1 MKTITNILLFALALV
16 VMSCHEQQRDP
27 RIHLR
32 EEVRSDNLVDNIVTR
47 PVAHA
52 FSALFGEGI
61 EITEAV
67 TRRNKAGI
75 LELYVNGHNR
85 SYKTRRFKY
94 RVEWLDEN
102 GLLIQTKTSVWLRMS
117 AMGKSPFSF
126 KVVAPSPKA
135 VNFRMD
141 TRKWE

>member
-1 MKTITNILLFALALV
+1 MITG
-16 VMSCHEQQRDP
+16 CREHDP

-32 EEVRSDNLVDNIVTR
+32 QEVRSDSLIDNIVTR
-47 PVAHA
+47 PVAYA
-52 FSALFGEGI
+52 FSALIGEGI

-67 TRRNKAGI
+67 TRRNNAGF
-75 LELYVNGHNR
+75 LELHVNGYNR
-85 SYKTRRFKY
+85 SYQTRRVKY

-102 GLLIQTKTSVWLRMS
+102 GLLIETKTSVWLRTS

-126 KVVAPSPKA
+126 KVVAPTPKA

-141 TRKWE
+141 TKKWE

>member
-1 MKTITNILLFALALV
+1 MITG
-16 VMSCHEQQRDP
+16 CHEQHDS

-32 EEVRSDNLVDNIVTR
+32 KEVRSDSLVDNIVTR

-52 FSALFGEGI
+52 FSALIGEGI

-67 TRRNKAGI
+67 TRRNNAGF
-75 LELYVNGHNR
+75 LELHVNGYNR
-85 SYKTRRFKY
+85 SYQTRRFKY
-94 RVEWLDEN
+94 RVEWLDED
-102 GLLIQTKTSVWLRMS
+102 GLLIQTKTSVWLRTS

-126 KVVAPSPKA
+126 KVVAPTPKA

-141 TRKWE
+141 TKKWE

>member
-1 MKTITNILLFALALV
+1 MKTITYILLFALALV
-16 VMSCHEQQRDP
+16 VMSCNEQQRDP

-32 EEVRSDNLVDNIVTR
+32 EEVRSDNLIDNIVTR

-52 FSALFGEGI
+52 FSALIGEGI

-75 LELYVNGHNR
+75 LELYVSGFNR

-102 GLLIQTKTSVWLRMS
+102 GLLIQTKTSVWLRTS

-126 KVVAPSPKA
+126 KVVAPTPKA

>member
-1 MKTITNILLFALALV
+1 MKTITNILLFGIAV
-16 VMSCHEQQRDP
+16 VIIGCHEQQQDS

-32 EEVRSDNLVDNIVTR
+32 QEVRSDSLVDNIVTR

-52 FSALFGEGI
+52 FSALIGEGI

-67 TRRNKAGI
+67 TRRNKAGL

-85 SYKTRRFKY
+85 SYQTKRFKY

-102 GLLIQTKTSVWLRMS
+102 GLLIQTKTSVWLRTS

-126 KVVAPSPKA
+126 KVVAPTPKA

-141 TRKWE
+141 TKKWE